1 MNDLLV
7 SVLHEARHENRATSI
22 IGLAERLCEFG
33 YGDGLEL
40 GITSIVAKY
49 DSSADAVLE
58 VEDFVY
64 RNVMELVTTLGLEVD
79 FDECYRRPDQL
90 LDIVNVIL
98 EEIESYDDFDSLLSI
113 VDSGEPR
120 NIVIGN
126 LTAFIKSTSASDY
139 HTLVNDATEK
149 LHKTIRGALIAR
161 QMIDDSY
168 EADFKPEIVRNVVQ
182 FCKMFPSN
190 PAVALFE
197 NYGYT
202 KPTNELISEVDIPYD
217 VNQPTMY
224 PAVVGQAAAGIV
236 LTKCDTYDK
245 AYEAKDGVI
254 SQIMSDEHKD
264 MIEVAL
270 RYANAALETIF
281 NEGANN
287 EEA

>member
-7 SVLHEARHENRATSI
+7 SVLHEARHEDRANSI
-22 IGLAERLCEFG
+22 IGLAEILCGCG

-58 VEDFVY
+58 VEDFIY
-64 RNVMELVTTLGLEVD
+64 RNVMELVITLGLEVD
-79 FDECYRRPDQL
+79 FDECYRRPDHL
-90 LDIVNVIL
+90 RDIITVIL
-98 EEIESYDDFDSLLSI
+98 EDIESYDDFDSMLSI

-126 LTAFIKSTSASDY
+126 LTAFIKSTSASNY
-139 HTLVNDATEK
+139 HALINDASEK
-149 LHKTIRGALIAR
+149 LHKTIRGALVAR

-168 EADFKPEIVRNVVQ
+168 EADFKPEIVRNVVE
-182 FCKMFPSN
+182 FCKMFPAN
-190 PAVALFE
+190 PVVPLFE

-202 KPTNELISEVDIPYD
+202 KTTNELISEVDVPYD
-217 VNQPTMY
+217 INQPMLY

-236 LTKCDTYDK
+236 LSKCDTYDK
-245 AYEAKDGVI
+245 AYEAKDNI
-254 SQIMSDEHKD
+254 ITQIMADEHKD

-281 NEGANN
+281 KKDTDN

>member
-7 SVLHEARHENRATSI
+7 SVLHEARHENRATAI
-22 IGLAERLCEFG
+22 IGLAEVLCGCG

-49 DSSADAVLE
+49 DSSADAVMEL
-58 VEDFVY
+58 EDFIY
-64 RNVMELVTTLGLEVD
+64 RNTMELVETLGLEVD
-79 FDECYRRPDQL
+79 FDECYRRPDHL
-90 LDIVNVIL
+90 LDIINVIL

-120 NIVIGN
+120 NIIIGN
-126 LTAFIKSTSASDY
+126 LTAFIKSSSASDY
-139 HTLVNDATEK
+139 HALVNDASEK
-149 LHKTIRGALIAR
+149 LHNTVRGALVAR

-168 EADFKPEIVRNVVQ
+168 EADFKQDIVRNVVE

-190 PAVALFE
+190 PVVALFE

-202 KPTNELISEVDIPYD
+202 KTTVELVSEVVVPYD
-217 VNQPTMY
+217 SNLPNLY

-236 LTKCDTYDK
+236 LSKCDSYEK
-245 AYEAKDGVI
+245 AYEQKDHVI
-254 SQIMSDEHKD
+254 SQIMADEHKD
-264 MIEVAL
+264 MIETAL

-281 NEGANN
+281 NKDAND